1 MAAVQSHSQSPSQ
14 PSNRLHQTNPPR
26 IAHTLTACVRC
37 RTRKTRC
44 DPGLPRCGPCERNNA
59 HCEYFDP
66 TKNAKIPRNYVV
78 HLQQKVRDLERQLEE
93 LEKDDDET
101 DPEQVVRDAAAVRI
115 HESDETKFLGP
126 SSGIAIT
133 KLVMQ
138 LAKQFTDSKSISE
151 IVPDSRARQVKE
163 HFAQEDK
170 KPTSKVYPL
179 VSDVAAEELPNRD
192 LTNLLVQLFYYKG
205 EPFTVQPMY
214 PIFHE
219 PSFLRDVDAVYNGST
234 NAYQNFVVRMVIAI
248 SLQKMDTQYAGL
260 ADSYYLAALRYLEA
274 AVKPMDLGTIQCF
287 CLIAGYSLTTPTRT
301 AVYYIVGLAVR
312 LGEALGLN
320 EEKTIVLGKGGRP
333 ASPLEVDMRRRA
345 WWCILTMDLG
355 LAHSLGRPAIL
366 ATKQEHFDVQFFS
379 MVDDQFITADGPI
392 TAQPCLKK
400 WIAIHFF
407 RMRLLQLEIRRKLY
421 QKKRPEPKDDQDPWF
436 KNMEAKLVAWRD
448 TSPEVDG
455 GSGLNKVWFTGRYNT
470 MIVFL
475 FRPSPQVPRPSVRA
489 AIQCYDACEYN
500 IYMQRKQIETRSVEL
515 TWIFTQSIFM
525 AINTMLW
532 SLSYAEVRRMHSRDD
547 VERHLIVALDA
558 IELASVR
565 WPGVAS
571 ARALYQN
578 LIEACLKVYEKKG
591 DIPISASS
599 PTESASA
606 ASPSMRDDGSTRSRT
621 MSPATASSVSLST
634 PPEGPDSSLGYL
646 SPQPKTNYYN
656 NNDRPASNYAVGAQ
670 PQKSQSLS
678 YAVPSTSMDAA
689 VTSPASHHPQSSPS
703 YDQTSFNNAVS
714 FPELPQWSPTFPT
727 TCASMPPPQREAFTF
742 CSSPGYPHPQP
753 QATTMGS
760 NYPVTTPLTT
770 AIGALYGDYIDS
782 NMPAWGV
789 ERPGVGLN
797 QDQQFELLQSLETHG
812 TGQIERMIEDSS
824 ALFAPP

>member
-1 MAAVQSHSQSPSQ
+1 MAAATSPSQ
-14 PSNRLHQTNPPR
+14 SSTSTATATATRLHQSNPPR

-78 HLQQKVRDLERQLEE
+78 HLQHKVRDLERQLEE
-93 LEKDDDET
+93 LEKDDY
-101 DPEQVVRDAAAVRI
+101 DPDPDQVVRDAAAVRI

-138 LAKQFTDSKSISE
+138 LAKQFTDSRSISE

-192 LTNLLVQLFYYKG
+192 LTNLLVQLFYFK
-205 EPFTVQPMY
+205 VQPMY

-219 PSFLRDVDAVYNGST
+219 PSFSRDVDAVYNGST
-234 NAYQNFVVRMVIAI
+234 NAYQNFIVRMVIAI

-274 AVKPMDLGTIQCF
+274 AVKPMDLGTMQCF

-320 EEKTIVLGKGGRP
+320 EEKTIVLGRGGKP

-345 WWCILTMDLG
+345 WWCTLTMDLG
-355 LAHSLGRPAIL
+355 LAHSLGRPSIL

-379 MVDDQFITADGPI
+379 MVDDQFITPEGPI

-421 QKKRPEPKDDQDPWF
+421 QRKRPEPKDDQDPWF

-470 MIVFL
+470 MVVFL

-515 TWIFTQSIFM
+515 TWVFTQSIFM

-532 SLSYAEVRRMHSRDD
+532 SLSYAEVRRMHSRED
-547 VERHLIVALDA
+547 VERHLKVALDA

-578 LIEACLKVYEKKG
+578 LIEACLNVYEKKG
-591 DIPISASS
+591 DVPISASS

-606 ASPSMRDDGSTRSRT
+606 ASPSMRDDASTRSRT
-621 MSPATASSVSLST
+621 MSPATASSISLST
-634 PPEGPDSSLGYL
+634 PPEASDHSVGYL
-646 SPQPKTNYYN
+646 SPQPKLNYHNDQQSYSLGTQHQYN
-656 NNDRPASNYAVGAQ
+656 TSTCMSNANQG
-670 PQKSQSLS
+670 SLQ
-678 YAVPSTSMDAA
+678 AR
-689 VTSPASHHPQSSPS
+689 SSPG
-703 YDQTSFNNAVS
+703 YDQMSFNNGQVS
-714 FPELPQWSPTFPT
+714 FPELPQWSPTYPS
-727 TCASMPPPQREAFTF
+727 TCQPPQQDGFAFS
-742 CSSPGYPHPQP
+742 SSPAYPQQS
-753 QATTMGS
+753 QAFSDYSGS
-760 NYPVTTPLTT
+760 TPLATPLTT
-770 AIGALYGDYIDS
+770 AIGALYGDYLDPS
-782 NMPAWGV
+782 MPSWSQ
-789 ERPGVGLN
+789 ERPGAGLN
-797 QDQQFELLQSLETHG
+797 QEQQFELLQSLETHG
-812 TGQIERMIEDSS
+812 TGQIESMIEESN
-824 ALFAPP
+824 ALFAPPSSMPGL